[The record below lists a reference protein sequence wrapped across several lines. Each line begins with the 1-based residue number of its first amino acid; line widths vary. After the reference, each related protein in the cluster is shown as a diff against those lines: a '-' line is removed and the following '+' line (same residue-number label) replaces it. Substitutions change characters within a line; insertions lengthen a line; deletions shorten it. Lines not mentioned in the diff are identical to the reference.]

1 MTDDE
6 AERERL
12 LGKLTL
18 REKVRLL
25 TGATTWRTR
34 AEPALGLREMVLSDG
49 PAGVRGQSWDERDPS
64 LLLPSASALGAL
76 WDERLVER
84 LGGLL
89 AAEARRK
96 EVDVVL
102 APTLNLHRTPLGG
115 RHFECFS
122 EDPELTGRTGAALV
136 RGIQAHGVA
145 ATAKHYVANDSETD
159 RLTVDVRVSERVLRE
174 VYLAPFEAAVEAGVR
189 VVMAGYNG
197 VNGSTMNASPLLTDP
212 LKREWGFDGLVVSD
226 WGALRDGDPAARA
239 GLDLAMPGP
248 DSPWGAALVRAVED
262 GRVPPAAVDDKVR
275 RLLTLA
281 AACGALGDP
290 PADAAARSG
299 ADDAAGTG
307 ARAEAP
313 GDAVRR
319 GPAGAGAAGLP
330 RGAAEAFD
338 HARTLNGSRAH
349 GGAEAGVASE
359 GEAEAG
365 VVPEGDAG
373 AGVEGGIASE
383 GEAEAGVA
391 SEAEAQAEVSPE
403 AKAGAGVEPAVVPE
417 AEAEVEAGVAPAA
430 EPGGAP
436 GAGSRVGAVSDL
448 GGAAPDHFRGR
459 PVPYT
464 RADATADAATPARR
478 AAAAGG
484 GAGTEV
490 EAEDGAGAGD
500 DDRDA
505 RALLR
510 RAVAASAVLLHN
522 RYVLPLD
529 PGRLRTVAVIGA
541 HAALPRTQGGG
552 SAGVF
557 PRQVVTPLDGIRAAL
572 GGGTRVVH
580 VPGPSTDAPP
590 PPLAPDLCA
599 DPTTDT
605 PGVRLRL
612 LDAAGSELYSEH
624 RLSGRQLEPP
634 ELPGAL
640 TVEITALLLP
650 GTSGPWTI
658 GVGGF
663 GRMSVTVDERVLLD
677 GEFARETDDPA
688 VVHVN
693 PPVHCVRVPLTA
705 GRAVRVT
712 ARRELAPGTGRATV
726 VTAAPPRPDDRA
738 ALAEAAVAARHA
750 DAAIVVVGTTEHG
763 ESEGYDRTDLGLGG
777 RQDDLVRAVTAANPN
792 AVVVVNSGGP
802 VELPW
807 RAQAGAVLLTWFP
820 GQEGGAGLADV
831 LLGRAEPGGRLPTT
845 WAAALADAPVTRTGP
860 VDGRLGYDEGLHIG
874 YRAWARHHR
883 TPAYWFGHGLGYT
896 TWAYEALDVPD
907 DLVAGESFTVRIGL
921 RNTGGRPGREVVQV
935 YLAGPPGPLE
945 RPERWLAGYTAV
957 HAAPGERTTAEV
969 WIPCRALRHWEEES
983 HAWRTRPGP
992 YRVLAGRSAGSL
1004 PLTAVTLVR
1013 ASG

>member
-76 WDERLVER
+76 WDERFVER

-96 EVDVVL
+96 DVDVVL

-197 VNGSTMNASPLLTDP
+197 VNGTTMNASPLLTDP
-212 LKREWGFDGLVVSD
+212 LKREWGFAGVVVSD
-226 WGALRDGDPAARA
+226 WGALRDGDPAGRA

-262 GRVPPAAVDDKVR
+262 GRVPVSAVDDKVR

-281 AACGALGDP
+281 AACGALGEP
-290 PADAAARSG
+290 PVRAAAGADTSVGADARVDASEEAARPED
-299 ADDAAGTG
+299 ADADALARGGPGTL
-307 ARAEAP
+307 
-313 GDAVRR
+313 
-319 GPAGAGAAGLP
+319 GPAGAHSAPGVPAGADVDVEAA
-330 RGAAEAFD
+330 GAAEGF
-338 HARTLNGSRAH
+338 
-349 GGAEAGVASE
+349 
-359 GEAEAG
+359 
-365 VVPEGDAG
+365 
-373 AGVEGGIASE
+373 
-383 GEAEAGVA
+383 
-391 SEAEAQAEVSPE
+391 
-403 AKAGAGVEPAVVPE
+403 
-417 AEAEVEAGVAPAA
+417 
-430 EPGGAP
+430 
-436 GAGSRVGAVSDL
+436 
-448 GGAAPDHFRGR
+448 
-459 PVPYT
+459 
-464 RADATADAATPARR
+464 
-478 AAAAGG
+478 
-484 GAGTEV
+484 
-490 EAEDGAGAGD
+490 
-500 DDRDA
+500 DRDA
-505 RALLR
+505 RDLLR

-529 PGRLRTVAVIGA
+529 PARLRTVAVIGA

-557 PRQVVTPLDGIRAAL
+557 PRHVVTPLDGIRAAL
-572 GGGTRVVH
+572 GDGTRVVH
-580 VPGPSTDAPP
+580 VPGPSTDAPA
-590 PPLAPDLCA
+590 PPLAPDLCS

-612 LDAAGSELYSEH
+612 LDASGNELHSEH

-634 ELPGAL
+634 ELPGAH
-640 TVEITALLLP
+640 TVEITAVLLP
-650 GTSGPWTI
+650 GTTGPWTI

-663 GRMSVTVDERVLLD
+663 GRMSVTVDEHVVLD

-693 PPVHCVRVPLTA
+693 PPVHCVRVPLTS
-705 GRAVRVT
+705 GHAVRVT

-726 VTAAPPRPDDRA
+726 VTVAPPRPDDRA
-738 ALAEAAVAARHA
+738 ALAEAAVAARRA

-777 RQDDLVRAVTAANPN
+777 RQDDLVRAVTAANPHT
-792 AVVVVNSGGP
+792 VVVVNSGGP

-831 LLGRAEPGGRLPTT
+831 LFGHAEPGGRLPTT
-845 WAAALADAPVTRTGP
+845 WAATLADAPVTRTEP
-860 VDGRLGYDEGLHIG
+860 ADGRLDYDEGLHIG

-957 HAAPGERTTAEV
+957 HAAPGERTTAV
-969 WIPCRALRHWEEES
+969 VRIPGRALRHWDEDE